1 MLKKVALPLA
11 AAGLLSLI
19 AASPRPAYRE
29 SFLPPNN
36 LKIPISAMGNKG
48 ISRAE
53 YDAVMD
59 RVQALY
65 GPIIEARGAHLTI
78 NRLWDDETVNASAQ
92 QNGGEWIINM
102 YGGLA
107 RHPAITQD
115 GMALVA
121 CHELGHHLGG
131 APKYGGTDWASNEG
145 EADYYANAKCLHRMF
160 ADSGSAPFTRMAS
173 NDEIAK
179 KACAQSFKTKGDRAI
194 CERSAAAGMSV
205 TELFRALRQEDPQP
219 RYDTPDPAVVS
230 DMYDG
235 HPGTQC
241 RLDTYYQ
248 GSLCAVPYSQDVS
261 ETDPTVGACTR
272 AAGFSQGI
280 RPRCWY
286 LPPGGRDLA
295 PAELAAAQAPVSR
308 APESATLAS
317 LKSGSDVF
325 KGL

>member
-1 MLKKVALPLA
+1 MLKKFVLPLA

-19 AASPRPAYRE
+19 AAAPRPAAVRE

-36 LKIPISAMGNKG
+36 LKIPISALGNKG
-48 ISRAE
+48 ITKAD

-59 RVQALY
+59 RIQALY
-65 GPIIEARGAHLTI
+65 APIIAARGGHLTI
-78 NRLWDDETVNASAQ
+78 NRLWDDETVNASAE
-92 QNGGEWIINM
+92 QNGNEWIINM

-145 EADYYANAKCLHRMF
+145 EADYYANAKCLHRVF
-160 ADSGSAPFTRMAS
+160 ADSAAQVFSRAAS
-173 NDEIAK
+173 DDDQARQ
-179 KACAQSFKTKGDRAI
+179 ACAQAYKNAGDRAV
-194 CERSAAAGMSV
+194 CVRSAAAGMSV
-205 TELFRALRQEDPQP
+205 TQLFRDLRSEDPEP
-219 RYDTPDPAVVS
+219 HYNTPDPAVVRK
-230 DMYDG
+230 MYDG

-248 GSLCAVPYSQDVS
+248 GSLCAQPYTKDIS
-261 ETDPTVGACTR
+261 ETDATVGACTK
-272 AAGFSQGI
+272 AQGYKLGI

-286 LPPGGRDLA
+286 LPSSRDLMT
-295 PAELAAAQAPVSR
+295 PAEEAAMASVPSR
-308 APESATLAS
+308 EVKSETLAS
-317 LKSGSDVF
+317 LKNGSVF
-325 KGL
+325 TGL

>member
-11 AAGLLSLI
+11 AAGLLALV
-19 AASPRPAYRE
+19 AASPRPVNRE

-48 ISRAE
+48 ISRAQ

-59 RVQALY
+59 QIQAIY
-65 GPIIEARGAHLTI
+65 GPIVEARGAHLTI

-92 QNGGEWIINM
+92 QNGSEYIINM

-131 APKYGGTDWASNEG
+131 APKYGGTDWAANEG
-145 EADYYANAKCLHRMF
+145 EADYFANAKCLHRMF
-160 ADSGSAPFTRMAS
+160 ANSASAVFTRQAT
-173 NDEIAK
+173 NDEVAK
-179 KACAQSFKTKGDRAI
+179 QACAAAYKTKGERAV

-219 RYDTPDPAVVS
+219 RYDTPDPAVVTE
-230 DMYDG
+230 MYDG

-248 GSLCAVPYSQDVS
+248 GSLCAKPYTKDMS
-261 ETDPTVGACTR
+261 ETDPSVGGCTQST
-272 AAGFSQGI
+272 GYSVGL

-286 LPPGGRDLA
+286 LPGATDFVQPQV
-295 PAELAAAQAPVSR
+295 AAAPSSHEVVS
-308 APESATLAS
+308 PTLAS
-317 LKSGSDVF
+317 LKGADVF

>member
-1 MLKKVALPLA
+1 MLKKAALPLA
-11 AAGLLSLI
+11 AAALMSLI
-19 AASPRPAYRE
+19 AASPRPVHRD
-29 SFLPPNN
+29 SFLPPND
-36 LKIPISAMGNKG
+36 LKIPISALGNKG

-59 RVQALY
+59 RIQALY
-65 GPIIEARGAHLTI
+65 EPIVAARGGHLVI

-92 QNGGEWIINM
+92 QDGDQWIINM

-131 APKYGGTDWASNEG
+131 APKYGGNDWASNEG

-160 ADSGSAPFTRMAS
+160 ADTATAAFSRAAT
-173 NDEIAK
+173 NDELAR
-179 KACAQSFKTKGDRAI
+179 KACAKAYSSTGERKL

-219 RYDTPDPAVVS
+219 RYDTPDPKVVTR
-230 DMYDG
+230 MYDG
-235 HPGTQC
+235 HPQTQC
-241 RLDTYYQ
+241 RLDTYFQ
-248 GSLCAVPYSQDVS
+248 GSLCSVPYTQDVS

-272 AAGFSQGI
+272 HGGFTQGI

-286 LPPGGRDLA
+286 LPPAGRDLTDAEVAMEKA
-295 PAELAAAQAPVSR
+295 PASHEVKS
-308 APESATLAS
+308 ETLTA
-317 LKSGSDVF
+317 LKSVNVF
-325 KGL
+325 TGL

>member
-1 MLKKVALPLA
+1 MIKKVALPLA
-11 AAGLLSLI
+11 AVALMSLI
-19 AASPRPAYRE
+19 AAAPQSGPRD

-48 ISRAE
+48 ISRAQ

-59 RVQALY
+59 QIQAIY
-65 GPIIEARGAHLTI
+65 GPIIEAHGAHLTI

-92 QNGGEWIINM
+92 QNGNEWVINM

-107 RHPAITQD
+107 RHPTITQD

-131 APKYGGTDWASNEG
+131 APKYGGTDWAANEG
-145 EADYYANAKCLHRMF
+145 EADYFANSKCLHRMF
-160 ADSGSAPFTRMAS
+160 KDTASAVFTRQAT
-173 NDEIAK
+173 NDELAK
-179 KACAQSFKTKGDRAI
+179 AACASAYKSKGDRAV

-205 TELFRALRQEDPQP
+205 TELFRALRSEDPQP
-219 RYDTPDPAVVS
+219 RYDTPDPAVVTE
-230 DMYDG
+230 MYDG

-248 GSLCAVPYSQDVS
+248 GSLCAKSYTVDMSP
-261 ETDPTVGACTR
+261 TDPSVGGCTQST
-272 AAGFSQGI
+272 GFSVGL

-286 LPPGGRDLA
+286 LPGATDFTQPSVAALA
-295 PAELAAAQAPVSR
+295 PSSHEVKSPA
-308 APESATLAS
+308 LAS
-317 LKSGSDVF
+317 LQSADAF